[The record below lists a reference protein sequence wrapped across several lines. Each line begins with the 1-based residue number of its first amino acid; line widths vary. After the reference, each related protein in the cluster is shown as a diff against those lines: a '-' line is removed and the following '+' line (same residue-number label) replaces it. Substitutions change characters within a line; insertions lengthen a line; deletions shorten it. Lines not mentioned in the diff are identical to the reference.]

1 MPIFRYRA
9 IEDSSGRERSG
20 EIEAAQREQAIL
32 KLRARQLHPFA
43 VEPTRGGGRGS
54 DRWLGGRWLRPAW
67 RRERLHFTRQAAALL
82 RAGVPL
88 VTALELMARQDHPSG
103 WREVLGRLAESL
115 RNGRA
120 FSTALGEEAPVFDQR
135 DVSLVRAGEVSGRL
149 DQCLDRLAAL
159 QEKAEKLQRRVQAAT
174 LYPAVVAVVAVG
186 IIAALM
192 VFVIPRFEAVF
203 AGLLQGQALPALTR
217 TVIRVARFFQDHGGA
232 AAVAFGGLALAA
244 SLARRSPRGRLG
256 WDRALLGL
264 PVLGDLCLK
273 AAIARFARTLGALLA
288 AGVPILRALDIAQ
301 ATAGNERVAA
311 VLRGAR
317 DRVEA
322 GEPLSAPLLAAGL
335 FPPLMTGLVQVG
347 EETGGLP
354 EMLDHVADAYDTE
367 VDRAADTFTALLEPA
382 LIVGMAGAVG
392 TVVVA
397 LFLPIVKVIQAMG

>member
-1 MPIFRYRA
+1 MPIFLYRA

-20 EIEAAQREQAIL
+20 EVEAPQREQAIL
-32 KLRARQLHPFA
+32 KLRARRLHPFE
-43 VEPTRGGGRGS
+43 VEPARAGGRWT
-54 DRWLGGRWLRPAW
+54 DRWSGARWLRPAW

-88 VTALELMARQDHPSG
+88 ITALELMARQDHASG
-103 WREVLGRLAESL
+103 WRELLSRLAESL
-115 RNGRA
+115 RNGRS
-120 FSTALGEEAPVFDQR
+120 FSTALGEEAGVFDQR
-135 DVSLVRAGEVSGRL
+135 DVSMIRAGEVAGRL

-174 LYPAVVAVVAVG
+174 LYPAVVTVVAVG
-186 IIAALM
+186 IMVALM

-203 AGLLQGQALPALTR
+203 AGLLQGQSLPALTR
-217 TVIRVARFFQDHGGA
+217 AVIGVARFFQDHGGA
-232 AAVAFGGLALAA
+232 VAVAAGGLAIAA
-244 SLARRSPRGRLG
+244 NLARRTPRGRLG
-256 WDRALLGL
+256 WDCALLGL
-264 PVLGDLCLK
+264 PVVGDLCLK
-273 AAIARFARTLGALLA
+273 AAIARFARTLGALLS
-288 AGVPILRALDIAQ
+288 AGVPILSALDIAQ
-301 ATAGNERVAA
+301 AATGNQRVAA
-311 VLRGAR
+311 VLRKAR

-335 FPPLMTGLVQVG
+335 FPPLMTGLIQVG

-392 TVVVA
+392 TVVAA
-397 LFLPIVKVIQAMG
+397 LFLPIVKVIQTMG